1 MGDEEIRAAADGIR
15 AHSRSLQGISD
26 DVTTAHGA
34 ANQVYLD
41 SAAFGKLCAFL
52 PSLFDPVL
60 RVAVDGISQSATNLS
75 DTADKLARAAGG
87 YDASDQEAETTV
99 SASGDR
105 RINLP
110 L

>member
-1 MGDEEIRAAADGIR
+1 MGDEVRAAAEGIR
-15 AHSRSLQGISD
+15 THSRSLSGISD

-41 SAAFGKLCAFL
+41 SGAFGKLCSFL

-60 RVAVDGISQSATNLS
+60 RAAVDGISQSAANLS
-75 DTADKLARAAGG
+75 TTADKLKRAADG
-87 YDASDQEAETTV
+87 YDASDQQAATTV
-99 SASGDR
+99 TAAGGR
-105 RINLP
+105 GINLP